1 MGHHD
6 EGAAFEAG
14 ADALDKGL
22 LGLGVKGRRRLI
34 QKDHSTWAEEGS
46 GDGDALGLAFAEA
59 GAFFAADGVKA
70 VRKVMHELGD
80 RRVEG
85 VADVL
90 VGCVWLAHE
99 EVVSDGAADQGVA
112 LRDINYVAAGA
123 WRYLD
128 LCLSVVECDL
138 AFVRRKEGEHESD
151 EGALAYSC
159 LAYYCCQAAWGE
171 VVGEC
176 IDGLFSAVRIGEVH
190 VCEAYADLAF
200 KADRLSFDLLWEFE
214 LAESVN

>member
-1 MGHHD
+1 MD
-6 EGAAFEAG
+6 
-14 ADALDKGL
+14 
-22 LGLGVKGRRRLI
+22 
-34 QKDHSTWAEEGS
+34 
-46 GDGDALGLAFAEA
+46 
-59 GAFFAADGVKA
+59 
-70 VRKVMHELGD
+70 ELGYCG
-80 RRVEG
+80 VEG
-85 VADVL
+85 FAHVL

-99 EVVSDGAADQGVA
+99 EVVTDGAADQGVA
-112 LRDINYVAAGA
+112 LRDIDDVAAGA

-128 LCLSVVECDL
+128 LCQCVVECDL

-151 EGALAYSC
+151 QGALAYSC
-159 LAYYCCQAAWGE
+159 LAYHCCQAAWGE

-176 IDGLFSAVRIGEVH
+176 IDGLSGAVRIGKVH